1 MGIELIKLIRSRI
14 SYLAVLGAVLF
25 LVLQVMSDLY
35 LPTVTS
41 NIIDKGIAQNNIGY
55 IWQEGFKMI
64 LVSFLGVAAAGGN
77 IFFAATQSMK
87 MGQKIR
93 DDMFDKVTHFSE
105 ADMNRFGAASLD
117 TRTTNDVVQIQN
129 VMVQIL
135 RMMLMAPFMLIGA
148 STMAFVKSPR
158 LTIIFLI
165 TLPVIALIVGV
176 LMYYV
181 VPLFKVL
188 QKKTDRINLIFGET
202 LTGVRTIRSF
212 NQDHYESRRFD
223 AANKDFANTGIRAFT
238 IVSFIIPIVTI
249 VFSFIN
255 VAIIW
260 FGGQMVSNQSL
271 AVGNLVAFMTYSGQI
286 LFSFMMLSMIFV
298 FLPRA
303 SASAT
308 RINEVLSVKDTITDP
323 AIPVDFPVQQSGTLS
338 FEHVYF
344 RYSNAEQQTLQDI
357 NFSAHAGQT
366 VAIIGG
372 TGSGKSTLINLIPR
386 LFDPESGVVKINGVP
401 VNQLTQHDLHE
412 QISIN
417 QQQAILF
424 AGTIRENMH
433 YAKPDA
439 TDDEIWYALTIAQ
452 ATEFITT
459 ENGGLDYH
467 VEQNG
472 DNFSGGQKQRLAIA
486 RTILKPA
493 EIYIFDDSFSA
504 LDFETDAKLRMA
516 LKNDPQ
522 IKKAITVI
530 VAQRISTVADA
541 DLIIVLDDCKISGI
555 GSHKELAASNA
566 VYQEILSS
574 QIGQGGGM
582 NNANTTD

>member
-1 MGIELIKLIRSRI
+1 M
-14 SYLAVLGAVLF
+14 F

-212 NQDHYESRRFD
+212 NQDHYENRRFD

>member
-165 TLPVIALIVGV
+165 TLPVIALIVGM
-176 LMYYV
+176 LMFYV

-212 NQDHYESRRFD
+212 NQDHYENRRFD

-574 QIGQGGGM
+574 QIGQGGE
-582 NNANTTD
+582 

>member
-1 MGIELIKLIRSRI
+1 
-14 SYLAVLGAVLF
+14 
-25 LVLQVMSDLY
+25 MSDLY

-212 NQDHYESRRFD
+212 NQDHYENRRFD

>member
-41 NIIDKGIAQNNIGY
+41 NIIDKGIAQNNISY

-165 TLPVIALIVGV
+165 TLPVIALIVGM

-212 NQDHYESRRFD
+212 NQDHYENRRFD

-323 AIPVDFPVQQSGTLS
+323 AIPVDFPVQQGGTLS

-574 QIGQGGGM
+574 QIGQGG
-582 NNANTTD
+582 NE

>member
-574 QIGQGGGM
+574 QIGQGGE
-582 NNANTTD
+582 

>member
-1 MGIELIKLIRSRI
+1 
-14 SYLAVLGAVLF
+14 
-25 LVLQVMSDLY
+25 
-35 LPTVTS
+35 
-41 NIIDKGIAQNNIGY
+41 
-55 IWQEGFKMI
+55 
-64 LVSFLGVAAAGGN
+64 
-77 IFFAATQSMK
+77 
-87 MGQKIR
+87 
-93 DDMFDKVTHFSE
+93 
-105 ADMNRFGAASLD
+105 
-117 TRTTNDVVQIQN
+117 
-129 VMVQIL
+129 
-135 RMMLMAPFMLIGA
+135 
-148 STMAFVKSPR
+148 
-158 LTIIFLI
+158 
-165 TLPVIALIVGV
+165 
-176 LMYYV
+176 
-181 VPLFKVL
+181 
-188 QKKTDRINLIFGET
+188 
-202 LTGVRTIRSF
+202 
-212 NQDHYESRRFD
+212 
-223 AANKDFANTGIRAFT
+223 
-238 IVSFIIPIVTI
+238 
-249 VFSFIN
+249 
-255 VAIIW
+255 
-260 FGGQMVSNQSL
+260 
-271 AVGNLVAFMTYSGQI
+271 
-286 LFSFMMLSMIFV
+286 MMLSMIFV

-386 LFDPESGVVKINGVP
+386 LFNPESGVVKINGVP

-574 QIGQGGGM
+574 QIGQGGM

>member
-1 MGIELIKLIRSRI
+1 MIKLIRSRI

-41 NIIDKGIAQNNIGY
+41 NIIDKGIAQNNISY

-212 NQDHYESRRFD
+212 NQDHYENRRFD
-223 AANKDFANTGIRAFT
+223 AANKDFSNTGIRAFT

-439 TDDEIWYALTIAQ
+439 SDDEIWYALTIAQ

-574 QIGQGGGM
+574 QIGQGG
-582 NNANTTD
+582 NE

>member
-202 LTGVRTIRSF
+202 LTSVRTIRSF
-212 NQDHYESRRFD
+212 NQDHYENRRFD

-574 QIGQGGGM
+574 QIGQGG
-582 NNANTTD
+582 NE

>member
-165 TLPVIALIVGV
+165 TLPVIALIVGM

-181 VPLFKVL
+181 VLLFKVL

-212 NQDHYESRRFD
+212 NQDHYENRRFD

-260 FGGQMVSNQSL
+260 LGGQMVSNQSL

-459 ENGGLDYH
+459 ENGGLDYN

-574 QIGQGGGM
+574 QIGQGGE
-582 NNANTTD
+582 

>member
-1 MGIELIKLIRSRI
+1 MIKLIRSRI

-41 NIIDKGIAQNNIGY
+41 NIIDKGIAQNNISY

-165 TLPVIALIVGV
+165 TLPVIALIVGM

-212 NQDHYESRRFD
+212 NQDHYENRRFD

-401 VNQLTQHDLHE
+401 INQLTQHDLHE

-574 QIGQGGGM
+574 QIGQGG
-582 NNANTTD
+582 NE

>member
-1 MGIELIKLIRSRI
+1 
-14 SYLAVLGAVLF
+14 
-25 LVLQVMSDLY
+25 
-35 LPTVTS
+35 
-41 NIIDKGIAQNNIGY
+41 
-55 IWQEGFKMI
+55 MI

-212 NQDHYESRRFD
+212 NQDHYENRRFD
-223 AANKDFANTGIRAFT
+223 AANKDFSNTGIRAFT

-439 TDDEIWYALTIAQ
+439 SDDEIWYALTIAQ

-574 QIGQGGGM
+574 QIGQGG
-582 NNANTTD
+582 NE

>member
-165 TLPVIALIVGV
+165 TLPVIALIVGM

-212 NQDHYESRRFD
+212 NQDHYENRRFD

-386 LFDPESGVVKINGVP
+386 LFNPESGVVKINGVP

-574 QIGQGGGM
+574 QIGQGGE
-582 NNANTTD
+582 

>member
-1 MGIELIKLIRSRI
+1 
-14 SYLAVLGAVLF
+14 
-25 LVLQVMSDLY
+25 MSDLY

-165 TLPVIALIVGV
+165 TLPVIALIVGM
-176 LMYYV
+176 LMFYV

-212 NQDHYESRRFD
+212 NQDHYENRRFD

-574 QIGQGGGM
+574 QIGQGGE
-582 NNANTTD
+582 

>member
-165 TLPVIALIVGV
+165 TLPVIALIVGM

-181 VPLFKVL
+181 VLLFKVL

-212 NQDHYESRRFD
+212 NQDHYENRRFD

-574 QIGQGGGM
+574 QIGQGGE
-582 NNANTTD
+582 

>member
-212 NQDHYESRRFD
+212 NQDHYENRRFD

>member
-165 TLPVIALIVGV
+165 TLPVIALIVGM

-212 NQDHYESRRFD
+212 NQDHYENRRFD

-574 QIGQGGGM
+574 QIGQGGE
-582 NNANTTD
+582 

>member
-1 MGIELIKLIRSRI
+1 MIKLIRSRI

-212 NQDHYESRRFD
+212 NQDHYENRRFD

>member
-41 NIIDKGIAQNNIGY
+41 NIIDKGIAQNNISY

-212 NQDHYESRRFD
+212 NQDHYENRRFD
-223 AANKDFANTGIRAFT
+223 AANKDFSNTGIRAFT

-439 TDDEIWYALTIAQ
+439 SDDEIWYALTIAQ

-574 QIGQGGGM
+574 QIGQGG
-582 NNANTTD
+582 NE

>member
-1 MGIELIKLIRSRI
+1 MIKLIRSRI

-165 TLPVIALIVGV
+165 TLPVIALIVGM
-176 LMYYV
+176 LMFYV

-212 NQDHYESRRFD
+212 NQDHYENRRFD

-574 QIGQGGGM
+574 QIGQGGE
-582 NNANTTD
+582 

>member
-14 SYLAVLGAVLF
+14 SYLAVLGVVLF

-165 TLPVIALIVGV
+165 TLPVIALIVGM
-176 LMYYV
+176 LMFYV

-212 NQDHYESRRFD
+212 NQDHYENRRFD

-574 QIGQGGGM
+574 QIGQGGE
-582 NNANTTD
+582 